1 MSHHQPQS
9 KPPVILRGTYDP
21 NGIIQL
27 SPTGTEIIKIEFTKV
42 HYQWQAAVYVNSMCI
57 GYVTFGMNNERVVS
71 TFAQGFADD
80 GRAEASIHNIVA
92 GIH

>member
-1 MSHHQPQS
+1 MSQQQEKQP
-9 KPPVILRGTYDP
+9 VFLRGTYNANGVIELSP
-21 NGIIQL
+21 NGDAM
-27 SPTGTEIIKIEFTKV
+27 IKVEFTKV
-42 HYQWQAAVYVNSMCI
+42 HYQWQAAVYVNAMCI